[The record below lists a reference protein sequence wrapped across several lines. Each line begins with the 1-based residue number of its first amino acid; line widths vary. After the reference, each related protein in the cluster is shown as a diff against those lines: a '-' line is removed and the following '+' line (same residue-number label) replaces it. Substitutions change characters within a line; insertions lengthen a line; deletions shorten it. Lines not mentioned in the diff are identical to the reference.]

1 MKAPFSRLAY
11 GIALV
16 GVAAYVFFTLEGPHG
31 LRAFEEKRA
40 QIRVMEK
47 RNAALAQEIE
57 RKREH
62 IRRLEE
68 NAAEQELE
76 IRERL
81 KLVRPNEKV
90 YIIGE
95 PAKN

>member
-1 MKAPFSRLAY
+1 MKASLSRFAY
-11 GIALV
+11 AAALV
-16 GVAAYVFFTLEGPHG
+16 LVATYAFLTLHGPNG
-31 LRAFEEKRA
+31 LAALSAKRA
-40 QIRVMEK
+40 QIRQLEK
-47 RNAALAQEIE
+47 RNEGLAQEIE

-62 IRRLEE
+62 IHRLAE
-68 NAAEQELE
+68 NPAEQELE

-81 KLVRPNEKV
+81 KLAHPNEKI

>member
-1 MKAPFSRLAY
+1 MKALLIRFSY
-11 GIALV
+11 GIALAS
-16 GVAAYVFFTLEGPHG
+16 VASYGIMAVRGPHG
-31 LRAFEEKRA
+31 LRALNEKRTEIQA
-40 QIRVMEK
+40 MEK

-68 NAAEQELE
+68 NPAEQELE

-81 KLVRPNEKV
+81 KLVRPNEKI

-95 PAKN
+95 PPKK

>member
-1 MKAPFSRLAY
+1 MKASRPLF
-11 GIALV
+11 
-16 GVAAYVFFTLEGPHG
+16 AYVIAVLLVSSYAFISLRGPKG
-31 LRAFEEKRA
+31 LQAIEDKRT
-40 QIRVMEK
+40 QIRELEK
-47 RNAALAQEIE
+47 RNAAIALEIE

-62 IRRLEE
+62 IRRLM
-68 NAAEQELE
+68 NNPAEQELE

-95 PAKN
+95 PAKK